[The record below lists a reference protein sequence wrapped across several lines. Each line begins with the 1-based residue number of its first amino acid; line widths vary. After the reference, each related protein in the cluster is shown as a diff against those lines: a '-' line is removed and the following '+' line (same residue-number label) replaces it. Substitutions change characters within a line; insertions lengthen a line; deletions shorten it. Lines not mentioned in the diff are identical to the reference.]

1 MLEALPH
8 RAWLVAAAG
17 FVALLAAAAI
27 RATFGILMEPLMM
40 EFGWSHGAIS
50 TAASVNL
57 VVFGLSAPF
66 AASLTERFGLRR
78 VVTIALGLIAVA
90 AALLTQVT
98 QLWQLYLVW
107 GLVAGA
113 ATGAVA
119 PVLAATVANRWFVA
133 RRGLVV
139 GLLTAANSTGQLIFL
154 PLMAHLTEHGD
165 WRWTMAVVGGAA
177 LIALV
182 AVVAGLRD
190 RPSDYGLAPY
200 GGELEDPTAPAPPR
214 RPALQVLREVS
225 RDRVFLALVGSFFIC
240 GATTVGLIA
249 VHLIPAAHDHG
260 IPAGEAASMMALM
273 GLLDIAGTTGSGW
286 LTDRYP
292 ARRLLVMYYS
302 GRGLSLL
309 ILPFALSSQG
319 PVLTAFTIFY
329 GLDWIATV
337 PPTVALVTQRFGRET
352 GLVAFGWIFAG
363 HQMGGAVAAWA
374 AGAVRDG
381 SGTYD
386 GVFVVSGVLCFAAA
400 LLLTATRVKP
410 RRVQPAPAAA

>member
-1 MLEALPH
+1 MH

-27 RATFGILMEPLMM
+27 RATFGILMEPLMT

-50 TAASVNL
+50 TAASINL
-57 VVFGLSAPF
+57 LVFGLSAPF
-66 AASLTERFGLRR
+66 AAALTERVGLTR
-78 VVTIALGLIAVA
+78 VVVAALGLIALSAVA
-90 AALLTQVT
+90 LTQAT
-98 QLWQLYLVW
+98 QLWQLYVVW

-119 PVLAATVANRWFVA
+119 PVLAATVAGRWFVA

-154 PLMAHLTEHGD
+154 PLMAHITEHGD

-177 LIALV
+177 LLALV
-182 AVVAGLRD
+182 CVVALLRD
-190 RPSDYGLAPY
+190 RPSDLGLAPY
-200 GGELEDPTAPAPPR
+200 GGEAEAAPAPGR
-214 RPALQVLREVS
+214 RLAATTVLRRVR
-225 RDRVFLALVGSFFIC
+225 RDPVFLALAGSFFIC

-260 IPAGEAASMMALM
+260 IPAGQAAGLMAAM
-273 GLLDIAGTTGSGW
+273 GVLDIAGTTGSGW

-292 ARRLLVMYYS
+292 ARRLLLFYYV
-302 GRGLSLL
+302 GRGISLL
-309 ILPFALSSQG
+309 ILPAALAAQG
-319 PVLTAFTIFY
+319 PTLKAFTVFY

-337 PPTVALVTQRFGRET
+337 PPTVALVTQRFGREV
-352 GLVAFGWIFAG
+352 GIVAFGWIFAA
-363 HQMGGAVAAWA
+363 HQIGGGFAAWA
-374 AGAVRDG
+374 AGLIRDG

-386 GVFVVSGVLCFAAA
+386 GVFVASGLLCFTAA
-400 LLLTATRVKP
+400 LMLAAVRTP
-410 RRVQPAPAAA
+410 RRRPAVATT

>member
-1 MLEALPH
+1 MLRLPTLH
-8 RAWLVAAAG
+8 RAWYVAAAG

-40 EFGWSHGAIS
+40 EFGWSHGSIS

-78 VVTIALGLIAVA
+78 VVVVALLLIVLS
-90 AALLTQVT
+90 AALLTRVT

-107 GLVAGA
+107 GVLAGG

-119 PVLAATVANRWFVA
+119 PVLAATVAGRWFVA

-139 GLLTAANSTGQLIFL
+139 GALTAANSTGQLIFL
-154 PLMAHLTEHGD
+154 PLMAHLTDHGD

-177 LIALV
+177 VVALV
-182 AVVAGLRD
+182 CVLAGLRD
-190 RPSDYGLAPY
+190 RPSSYGLAPY
-200 GGELEDPTAPAPPR
+200 GGTMDDAPPGPR
-214 RPALQVLREVS
+214 RPALAVLRQVI
-225 RDRVFLALVGSFFIC
+225 RDPVFLALAGSFFIC

-260 IPAGEAASMMALM
+260 IPAGQAAGLMAVM
-273 GLLDIAGTTGSGW
+273 GVLDIAGTTGSGW

-292 ARRLLVMYYS
+292 ARRLLLVYYA
-302 GRGLSLL
+302 GRGISLL
-309 ILPFALSSQG
+309 ILPFALSAKG
-319 PVLTAFTIFY
+319 PTLTAFTVFY

-337 PPTVALVTQRFGRET
+337 PPTVALVTQRFGRDV
-352 GLVAFGWIFAG
+352 GLVAFGWIFAV
-363 HQMGGAVAAWA
+363 HQLGGAAAAWT
-374 AGAVRDG
+374 AGVVRDG

-386 GVFVVSGVLCFAAA
+386 GVFIVSGLLCFVAA
-400 LLLTATRVKP
+400 LMLAAVRVRP
-410 RRVQPAPAAA
+410 SRPAVAVA